1 MTPLLEVRNLHTHF
15 FTREGVVK
23 AVNGVSFSLFP
34 GRTLGLVGESGA
46 GKSVTA
52 LSILRLVPF
61 PGRVVQGAVVYKGR
75 NLLEIPEEEMRHLR
89 GKEIAIIFQ
98 NPHSALN
105 PVLTVGAQVEE
116 VLQAH
121 TRISRK
127 DAQRRAQALMLHMGL
142 PDPERVA
149 VQYPFQLS
157 GGMAQR
163 VMLAIALAMEPA
175 VLIADEPTSNLDV
188 TLQADILQRLR
199 NLQQEQGTA
208 ILLITHDMG
217 VVARVAD
224 WVAVMY
230 AGSIVEQGPILPIF
244 KRPVHPYTWG
254 LFQALPRLDRPD
266 HSLKPLRGTPP
277 NLVDLPDQCPF
288 LPRCP
293 KATAVCRTNPRPPLL
308 EVEGEHWAACY
319 NHIRYD

>member
-34 GRTLGLVGESGA
+34 GQTLGLVGESGA

-61 PGRVVQGAVVYKGR
+61 PGRVVQGAVVYQGR
-75 NLLEIPEEEMRHLR
+75 NLLEAPEEEMRHLR

-105 PVLTVGAQVEE
+105 PVLPVGAQVEE

-121 TRISRK
+121 TRMSHK
-127 DAQRRAQALMLHMGL
+127 DARRRAQELMLHMGL

-149 VQYPFQLS
+149 SQYPFQLS

-163 VMLAIALAMEPA
+163 VMLAMALALEPK

-199 NLQQEQGTA
+199 TLQQEHGTA

-217 VVARVAD
+217 VVARVAH

-266 HSLKPLRGTPP
+266 HALQPLRGTPP
-277 NLVDLPDQCPF
+277 NLMDLPDQCPF

-293 KATAVCRTNPRPPLL
+293 KATTVCRTNPRPPLL

-319 NHIRYD
+319 NHMRYN